1 MTVHPKS
8 KQSEEQEAEA
18 SGSLTDQVRNRPC
31 IILPHSTGKADP
43 GPARILGEEKKNI
56 HLSKAS
62 DKESVVIFNLPH
74 KVEQVEE
81 QAHSSRSCSCRS
93 RGDVGLAHIRQQLDA
108 NVALF
113 LCLEKEHCTVYPSF
127 IILPGSAEV
136 YFFINHIWKSMSTFI
151 YKPSLLTNEQ
161 SFQLCE

>member
-8 KQSEEQEAEA
+8 KHSEEQEAEE
-18 SGSLTDQVRNRPC
+18 SGSLTDQVWSRPC
-31 IILPHSTGKADP
+31 IILPHSTGKAAT
-43 GPARILGEEKKNI
+43 GPTQILGEKKKNI
-56 HLSKAS
+56 HLSKAN

-81 QAHSSRSCSCRS
+81 QADSFRSCKFQKQREC
-93 RGDVGLAHIRQQLDA
+93 GIAHIGQQLDA

-136 YFFINHIWKSMSTFI
+136 YFFINHIWNSMSTFI
-151 YKPSLLTNEQ
+151 
-161 SFQLCE
+161 